1 MEKLDILLNEKY
13 AIGFVVFNL
22 NTAGCSIELYDDKGN
37 LYDKEDKKYH
47 RDYMALD
54 MLYSFSIT
62 PHIIKDSFQDMDLI
76 FWCMHEER
84 CRKE

>member
-1 MEKLDILLNEKY
+1 MYLDVN
-13 AIGFVVFNL
+13 V
-22 NTAGCSIELYDDKGN
+22 
-37 LYDKEDKKYH
+37 YDKEDKKYY

-54 MLYSFSIT
+54 MLYSFAIT